1 MNVDSCGGSSSRWLL
16 LTSSCS
22 HRVSLGLKLPL
33 RTPLPLPSIP
43 PPSPSSSPSPSLHPP
58 PPPHSYLLL
67 LHFIPSS
74 FSSSAL
80 SVSLASVFLF
90 FHLWVCAVAPWIPA
104 DQTLEPFTLIAFFI
118 VTSQSCCTKN
128 IYVCI
133 DIFIYIPMPRGL
145 WERKKE
151 WFSSAPWIWIRNVS
165 VGNPGDDAV
174 EFT

>member
-1 MNVDSCGGSSSRWLL
+1 MWWLL
-16 LTSSCS
+16 LQVGPP
-22 HRVSLGLKLPL
+22 HLLL
-33 RTPLPLPSIP
+33 LPSGLLRP
-43 PPSPSSSPSPSLHPP
+43 QTATQNTPPSSLNPSTPPSSSLSPSLHPP

-67 LHFIPSS
+67 LYFIPSS
-74 FSSSAL
+74 FSSSSL

-145 WERKKE
+145 
-151 WFSSAPWIWIRNVS
+151 
-165 VGNPGDDAV
+165 
-174 EFT
+174 

>member
-22 HRVSLGLKLPL
+22 HRASSGLKLPL
-33 RTPLPLPSIP
+33 RTPLPPPSIP

-74 FSSSAL
+74 FSSSSL
-80 SVSLASVFLF
+80 SVSLAFVFLF

-133 DIFIYIPMPRGL
+133 DIFIYIYTNAQRPL
-145 WERKKE
+145 RKKKRVIFLSFLNLNKE
-151 WFSSAPWIWIRNVS
+151 RLYGKPWR
-165 VGNPGDDAV
+165 
-174 EFT
+174 